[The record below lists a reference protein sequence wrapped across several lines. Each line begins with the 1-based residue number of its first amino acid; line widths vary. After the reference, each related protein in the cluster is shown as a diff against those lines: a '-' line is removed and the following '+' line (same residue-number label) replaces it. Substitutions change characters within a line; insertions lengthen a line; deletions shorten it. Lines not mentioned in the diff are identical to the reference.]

1 MSLLKSL
8 LIPFSEQYANKQR
21 LRAVPVCQILPFGSY
36 SLGGHLANAD
46 IDVVCL
52 APSTVKRREF
62 FYIFA
67 NLLRKSHLVKGI
79 EVVERT
85 AVPIIKCSI
94 DSIMTDISFV
104 SLKQPSIPPNIK
116 LLDDGYLEGLDS
128 VCLASMDGPRVN
140 QFILSKVDLQHKQ
153 VFQQA
158 MQAIKHWATQR
169 CMYGKPMGYL
179 NGGTWTLLLL
189 KTYTQ
194 ASPES
199 LTTHGLLQA
208 FFCMWAEWPWPV
220 PVMVTDGIPDK
231 RGQTIPYKSL
241 PESET
246 AVMPI
251 ITPCYPVSFS
261 APFTT
266 LSTLKVM
273 TKEFKR
279 ASLILD
285 SYFDQSESM
294 LDKLF
299 SEFDI
304 IRPYKHFLKVVVS
317 CETQKSHETWIRKM
331 AVAIPRFVTMLEQV
345 DDIITIHPL
354 TRPVKRIQNY
364 KSIYEKNALRAGE
377 DSDVA
382 REQSFATALSPG
394 VLLMTWYII
403 GLEVKIPKNED
414 RVLDICSEVD
424 DFIRTI
430 DEKRNSKDIDMT
442 VSVVSMKR

>member
-1 MSLLKSL
+1 MHAPIDDTTWKQYLSSRLITEGPTEAKKRENVMSLLKSL

-52 APSTVKRREF
+52 APSTV
-62 FYIFA
+62 
-67 NLLRKSHLVKGI
+67 
-79 EVVERT
+79 VERT

-128 VCLASMDGPRVN
+128 VCLASMD
-140 QFILSKVDLQHKQ
+140 VDLQHKQ

-179 NGGTWTLLLL
+179 N
-189 KTYTQ
+189 

-231 RGQTIPYKSL
+231 RGQTIPYNPSQ
-241 PESET
+241 ET

-331 AVAIPRFVTMLEQV
+331 AVAIPRFVTMLEQ
-345 DDIITIHPL
+345 
-354 TRPVKRIQNY
+354 NY